1 MRRCRA
7 ASDRLG
13 PAWQKRKEAGV
24 PKAEARFLLG
34 KSAFPQPVLMGGAPG
49 FAGSGFY
56 SITMPKLYSRLVT
69 SG

>member
-1 MRRCRA
+1 M
-7 ASDRLG
+7 
-13 PAWQKRKEAGV
+13 
-24 PKAEARFLLG
+24 LG